1 MNQVHILQIAQELGF
16 QQQNVKNVIDLLE
29 SGATIPF
36 IARYRKERSGEM
48 DEVQIA
54 DIRDRSKQL
63 EDLEKRKETILVSM
77 REQGF
82 LTEEFTKKIQNAI
95 SLTELEDLYLPF
107 KPKKKTKASIAIE
120 KGLEP
125 LAKIIMSQLSR
136 VTDLDLERWSQ
147 KTKAESPDEALQ
159 GALDIIAEWINESVA
174 IRNRL
179 RNLYARTATISAK
192 KSKTKED
199 KEGKYTN
206 WYDWSES
213 LYKAPS
219 HRVLAIFRGE
229 TEGILSVKIGPE
241 TEAALTIIEEKI
253 LKPNSATSEYIL
265 KAIKDSYKRL
275 LAPSMETELR
285 AAIKE
290 KADKEAIRIFRAN
303 LKQLLM
309 APPLGQK
316 RVLAID
322 PGFRTGCKVVALN
335 EQGKLLHNETI
346 YPHPP
351 QREFALAMKKLDTL
365 VSQFKIDAIAVGNGT
380 AGRETEN
387 LIRNTRFSRDVKAI
401 MVNESGASVYSASK
415 IARDEFPTYDVTVR
429 GAVSIGRRLM
439 DPLAELVKIDPKSI
453 GVGQY
458 QHDVDQKMLQE
469 GLEEEVMSSVNNV
482 GVELNLASKEL
493 LSYVSGIGPALAAK
507 IIDYR
512 NENGAFESRLDL
524 KKVPRLGEKVFEQA
538 AGFIRIRN
546 SKNPL
551 DNTGVHPESY
561 AIVKAIAK
569 KCKLEVEELV
579 GKKEVINTLDPV
591 LFVSEKA
598 GLPTIKDIFKELEKP
613 GRDPRKAIEY
623 FEFDHNVHQIN
634 DLQIGMI
641 LPGIVTNITAFG
653 AFVDIGVH
661 QDGLVHLSELAD
673 RFIKD
678 ANEVVQLNQKVRVKV
693 LEVDQERKRIQL
705 SMKNVV

>member
-1 MNQVHILQIAQELGF
+1 MSQVYIDQIAHELGF
-16 QQQNVKNVIDLLE
+16 QKQNVRNVVELLE

-48 DEVQIA
+48 NEVQIA
-54 DIRDRSKQL
+54 DVRDRLKQL
-63 EDLEKRKETILVSM
+63 EDIENRREAITTSM
-77 REQGF
+77 RENGF
-82 LTEEFTKKIQNAI
+82 LTEEYSKKIQNAL
-95 SLTELEDLYLPF
+95 SLNELEDLYLPF

-125 LAKIIMSQLSR
+125 LAKIIMSQVSR
-136 VTDLDLERWSQ
+136 VTNVDFERWAQ
-147 KTKAESPDEALQ
+147 KTKAESAEDALQ
-159 GALDIIAEWINESVA
+159 GALDIIAEWINESVSV
-174 IRNRL
+174 RNRL
-179 RNLYARTATISAK
+179 RNLFARTATISAK
-192 KSKTKED
+192 KNKSNED
-199 KEGKYTN
+199 KEGKYIN
-206 WYDWSES
+206 WYDWNES

-219 HRVLAIFRGE
+219 HRVLALFRGE
-229 TEGILSVKIGPE
+229 AEGVLNLKIGPE
-241 TEAALTIIEEKI
+241 SEIALNLIEEKI
-253 LKPNSATSEYIL
+253 IKPNSATSELIS
-265 KAIKDSYKRL
+265 KAVKDSYKRL

-285 AAIKE
+285 AHVKE

-387 LIRNTRFSRDVKAI
+387 LIRNTRFSREIKAI

-458 QHDVDQKMLQE
+458 QHDVDQKMLQT
-469 GLEEEVMSSVNNV
+469 GLEEEVMSSVNSV

-507 IIDYR
+507 IVEFR
-512 NENGAFESRLDL
+512 NENGAFENRLDL

-546 SKNPL
+546 SKNAL

-561 AIVKAIAK
+561 SIVKSIAK
-569 KCKLEVEELV
+569 KCKVEVEELV
-579 GKKEVINTLDPV
+579 GNKELIHTLDAA

-623 FEFDHNVHQIN
+623 FEFDSKVHQIS
-634 DLQIGMI
+634 DLHIGME

-678 ANEVVQLNQKVRVKV
+678 ANDVVQLNQKVKVKV

-705 SMKNVV
+705 SMKNVL